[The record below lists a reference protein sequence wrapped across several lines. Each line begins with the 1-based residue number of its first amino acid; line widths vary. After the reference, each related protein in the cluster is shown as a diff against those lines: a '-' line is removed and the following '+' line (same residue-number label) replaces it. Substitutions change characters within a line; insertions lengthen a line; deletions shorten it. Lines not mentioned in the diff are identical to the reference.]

1 MSRHPYTYSCDFIRQ
16 YVGSNVSRANASSL
30 RSAIADAICMDDM
43 DLAIA
48 LAQAFVTQHGIVEHE
63 DKHD

>member
-1 MSRHPYTYSCDFIRQ
+1 
-16 YVGSNVSRANASSL
+16 VGTNVSRANASYL

>member
-1 MSRHPYTYSCDFIRQ
+1 MRRHPYIYSCDFIRQ

-48 LAQAFVTQHGIVEHE
+48 LAQAFVMQHGIVEHE

>member
-1 MSRHPYTYSCDFIRQ
+1 
-16 YVGSNVSRANASSL
+16 
-30 RSAIADAICMDDM
+30 M

-48 LAQAFVTQHGIVEHE
+48 LAQAFVMQHGIVEHE